1 MKDTEVLEAIGA
13 AARDRIT
20 SAYERMT
27 MNGAEPET
35 IRRVLVDMLTQSTGA
50 ARVDGEALALRQLE
64 ELGIQV
70 ATDYGTVQTPGS
82 LVQQWAEDRA
92 GMSTAV
98 ETILGDDSLTPE
110 ALSMKLGR
118 LALAESI
125 EAARAVTSSLM
136 RGSRLVEGWI
146 RQLDSDPC
154 ELCTW
159 WHRDGRVWPADH
171 EMPTHKGCACAQRWT
186 RVASAS
192 VRMVSEA
199 GRDASDERADA
210 GTLEVRRTMA
220 EGAYSSRSTRG
231 SA

>member
-27 MNGAEPET
+27 MNGAEPDT

-50 ARVDGEALALRQLE
+50 ARVDGEALALRQLD
-64 ELGIQV
+64 ELGIDV
-70 ATDYGTVQTPGS
+70 APGYGTVQTPGS

-92 GMSTAV
+92 GMGMAV
-98 ETILGDDSLTPE
+98 DTILADTAPE
-110 ALSMKLGR
+110 GVAMKLGR

-125 EAARAVTSSLM
+125 EAARAVTTSLM
-136 RGSRLVEGWI
+136 RGSERVDGWI

-186 RVASAS
+186 RRASAS
-192 VRMVSEA
+192 VRMVSTE
-199 GRDASDERADA
+199 GRQASDERADA
-210 GTLEVRRTMA
+210 GTLEQRRTMA

>member
-1 MKDTEVLEAIGA
+1 MKDTDVLEAIGA

-27 MNGAEPET
+27 ANGAEPDM

-50 ARVDGEALALRQLE
+50 ARVDGEALALRQLD

-70 ATDYGTVQTPGS
+70 APGYGNVQTPGS
-82 LVQQWAEDRA
+82 LVQQAARDRA

-98 ETILGDDSLTPE
+98 DTILGDHSLSPE

-125 EAARAVTSSLM
+125 EAARASTTSLM
-136 RGSRLVEGWI
+136 RGSQRVDGWI

-154 ELCTW
+154 ELCRW
-159 WHRDGRVWPADH
+159 WWRDGRVWPAEH
-171 EMPTHKGCACAQRWT
+171 EMPTHKGCACAQRWV
-186 RVASAS
+186 RRASAS
-192 VRMVSEA
+192 IRMVSEE
-199 GRDASDERADA
+199 GERASAERAAA
-210 GTLEVRRTMA
+210 GTLEERRTMS
-220 EGAYSSRSTRG
+220 EGAYSSRATRG
-231 SA
+231 SG